1 MNDFVRENAQLSPL
15 KVCVA
20 VLLRTRFLAAAAAQL
35 PQDDLTALDTVLVDL
50 LSESGAHTTRFR
62 DLLARLHAHPFQVPD
77 QVIAVY
83 TSAVCALF
91 PSLYF
96 SPVHTSVPK
105 QIREVLTLSG
115 LEAFIVSLQALVLPS
130 PDVPVPPVEAERRAE
145 RRNVYTQPL
154 VCVRFLFSPLSVLFT
169 TLSSPQRSSR
179 SACLGCLCDT
189 CAWRTRC

>member
-20 VLLRTRFLAAAAAQL
+20 VLLRTRFLAATAAQL

-91 PSLYF
+91 FHRSTFLQVTPLCQNRSAKSSRFRDSKPS
-96 SPVHTSVPK
+96 SCRCRRWSCRAPTS
-105 QIREVLTLSG
+105 LC
-115 LEAFIVSLQALVLPS
+115 LPS
-130 PDVPVPPVEAERRAE
+130 KPSVVLNVEMS
-145 RRNVYTQPL
+145 TH
-154 VCVRFLFSPLSVLFT
+154 SPSFVSGF
-169 TLSSPQRSSR
+169 
-179 SACLGCLCDT
+179 
-189 CAWRTRC
+189 

>member
-20 VLLRTRFLAAAAAQL
+20 VLLRTRFLAATAAQL

-50 LSESGAHTTRFR
+50 LSESGAHTTRFH
-62 DLLARLHAHPFQVPD
+62 DLLARLNSHPFQVPD

-91 PSLYF
+91 FPTSLYF
-96 SPVHTSVPK
+96 SPGHTSVSK

-130 PDVPVPPVEAERRAE
+130 PDVPVPPIEAQRRAE

-154 VCVRFLFSPLSVLFT
+154 VCVRFLFFP
-169 TLSSPQRSSR
+169 
-179 SACLGCLCDT
+179 
-189 CAWRTRC
+189 